1 MSARLPPLVQGVDQL
16 RQGLVTLPA
25 DHIIGVLQ
33 PFQGQKTGVGAAQ
46 DHRQALLAVEVRQLV
61 SPGGGGGDAGDTH
74 QVGLEVQLAVIGGGH
89 LLDDHFDLHPLLLQD
104 GPQQQR
110 PQPGNGHPAKNM
122 LPGRPGFDEQYL
134 LNGPGHVI
142 LLLELHS

>member
-1 MSARLPPLVQGVDQL
+1 MLDGVPVPIAEIVDRRQTAAVVQGVDQL

-33 PFQGQKTGVGAAQ
+33 PFQGQKTGVGPAQ
-46 DHRQALLAVEVRQLV
+46 DHRQALLPIEVRQLV
-61 SPGGGGGDAGDTH
+61 GPGGGGGDAGDTH
-74 QVGLEVQLAVIGGGH
+74 QVRVEVQGWVFGSGH
-89 LLDDHFDLHPLLLQD
+89 LLDHHLDLQPLLLQD

-122 LPGRPGFDEQYL
+122 LLGRPGFDE
-134 LNGPGHVI
+134 
-142 LLLELHS
+142 